1 MDPFHAVLPE
11 KTITSKKAFEVFQKM
26 RETAAVLPDMTLD
39 EINENI
45 RQTRAARKVLLN

>member
-11 KTITSKKAFEVFQKM
+11 KTITSKKVFQKM

-39 EINENI
+39 EINENT